1 MLRRLF
7 SLTGVVPLGAFL
19 VVHVV
24 VNARA
29 VRGGQAFAQSA
40 DALARIPALP
50 VIELLFVLLP
60 LVLHAAFGL
69 WLVASRQPLT
79 EPSPYPPAVAAAMRV
94 TGLVALAFLAMHLP
108 ELRFRGLLRS
118 PTGGELAT
126 RLAEDLSSTWHGL
139 PWRGAAYLIGSA
151 CVMFHFG
158 AGFWGYFART
168 RRGAADVRARR
179 WAGLGVVM
187 VGTAMWLLLVDAVV
201 FHATGARL
209 VGSPA
214 VDASQLGPCP
224 PPGASA
230 P

>member
-29 VRGGQAFAQSA
+29 VRGGQAFADSA
-40 DALARIPALP
+40 DALTRIPALP

-60 LVLHAAFGL
+60 LVLHAAVGL

-79 EPSPYPPAVAAAMRV
+79 EPSPYPAGVAAAMRV

-108 ELRFRGLLRS
+108 ELRGRGLLRS

-139 PWRGAAYLIGSA
+139 PWRAAAYLIASA
-151 CVMFHFG
+151 CIVFHFG
-158 AGFWGYFART
+158 AGLWGFFARSQ
-168 RRGAADVRARR
+168 RGADPRARR
-179 WAGLGVVM
+179 WAALGVATL
-187 VGTAMWLLLVDAVV
+187 GAAMWLLLVDAVV

-209 VGSPA
+209 VGAPA
-214 VDASQLGPCP
+214 ADTSEIGPCP

>member
-7 SLTGVVPLGAFL
+7 SLTGVIPLGAFL

-24 VNARA
+24 ANARA
-29 VRGGQAFAQSA
+29 VRGEQAFARSA
-40 DALARIPALP
+40 DALAHIPLLP
-50 VIELLFVLLP
+50 LIEVLFVLLP
-60 LVLHAAFGL
+60 LVLHAAIGL

-79 EPSPYPPAVAAAMRV
+79 EPSPYPPTLAAAMRV

-108 ELRFRGLLRS
+108 ELRFRGLVHS
-118 PTGGELAT
+118 PSGGELAT

-139 PWRGAAYLIGSA
+139 PWRGAAYLVGSA
-151 CVMFHFG
+151 CVVLHFA
-158 AGFWGYFART
+158 AGLWGFFART
-168 RRGAADVRARR
+168 RRGSDERARR
-179 WAGLGVVM
+179 WAALGM
-187 VGTAMWLLLVDAVV
+187 VLLGSAMWLLLVDAVV

-214 VDASQLGPCP
+214 ADKADIGPCP
-224 PPGASA
+224 PAASSS

>member
-1 MLRRLF
+1 LLRRLF

-29 VRGGQAFAQSA
+29 VRGELAFARSA

-50 VIELLFVLLP
+50 LFELLFVLLP
-60 LVLHAAFGL
+60 LLLHAAIGL
-69 WLVASRQPLT
+69 WLVASRQPLS
-79 EPSPYPPAVAAAMRV
+79 EPTPYPPTLAAAMRV

-108 ELRFRGLLRS
+108 ELRFRGLVQS
-118 PTGGELAT
+118 PSGGELAT

-151 CVMFHFG
+151 CVVLHFA
-158 AGFWGYFART
+158 AGLWGFFARSP
-168 RRGAADVRARR
+168 RGADARSRR
-179 WAGLGVVM
+179 WAALGAAM
-187 VGTAMWLLLVDAVV
+187 VGSAMWLLLVDAVV

-209 VGSPA
+209 VGSPEA
-214 VDASQLGPCP
+214 DTSQVGPCP

-230 P
+230 Q

>member
-7 SLTGVVPLGAFL
+7 SLTGVIPLGAFL

-29 VRGGQAFAQSA
+29 VRGEQAFARSA
-40 DALARIPALP
+40 DVLAHIPALP
-50 VIELLFVLLP
+50 LVELLFVFLP
-60 LVLHAAFGL
+60 LVLHAAIGL
-69 WLVASRQPLT
+69 WLVASRQPLS
-79 EPSPYPPAVAAAMRV
+79 EPSPYPPGLAAAMRV

-108 ELRFRGLLRS
+108 ELRFRGFLRS

-139 PWRGAAYLIGSA
+139 PWRGAAYLIGSG
-151 CVMFHFG
+151 CVCLHFAVG
-158 AGFWGYFART
+158 LWGFFART
-168 RRGAADVRARR
+168 RRGADARARR
-179 WAGLGVVM
+179 WAGLGLAVV
-187 VGTAMWLLLVDAVV
+187 GSAMWLLLVDAVV

-214 VDASQLGPCP
+214 ADTSQIGPCP
-224 PPGASA
+224 A
-230 P
+230 PAGSGP